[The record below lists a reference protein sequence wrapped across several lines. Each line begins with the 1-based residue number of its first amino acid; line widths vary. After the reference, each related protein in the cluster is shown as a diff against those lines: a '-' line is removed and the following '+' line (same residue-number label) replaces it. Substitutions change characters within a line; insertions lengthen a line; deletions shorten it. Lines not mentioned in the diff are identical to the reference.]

1 MQGKSDLSATV
12 DGPYFQKPLTCH
24 HTWQSPKTQLL
35 RGHSDHFNSLRV
47 GEQVNRLLYF
57 HFLLEDWELI
67 FVGVARSNK
76 SMHSH
81 WSYGRSPAQCTSRY
95 GCVKSDSGIKL
106 GSVPPDSHLKHI
118 MVDKWICL
126 NVRWVKIEV
135 HAKGARS
142 RLAYFIFNGT
152 ESSRDGWLDDDRLME
167 STYLDLNEDTCFTHH
182 GISGSW
188 YKRFLIGTKNDAN
201 SYCYTRRGWL
211 QVIDIRPSYL
221 YMQKCDWIKKEYGNS
236 STYPHILYAKG
247 NTNTVWEHR
256 DWELI
261 FRGVSGNQQYMYNAW
276 SNAVNPSRC
285 KADYGCIPANANFSM
300 NQTPTRKHLK
310 SILIDK
316 WICLLARWMLIKLE
330 NIRKEE
336 PDKPVKHTVHCTVMD
351 KSAVTTYKDNKTM
364 ATIYLADDTDYMKC
378 LVYDISLLPL
388 MKVNSGIQLQD
399 FIPKRDHIVVNR
411 LSKVFVSKPVEVPS
425 EIQDKIQN
433 QKQKSVST
441 FEAASSPKKTAISTM
456 KGLITKSSP
465 IENKRVRST
474 GEEIPF
480 KRIKIKDFEGEIDVC
495 LWRELAETEVRRGDS
510 VKLTGFTVSETF
522 NEDGQPI
529 PAVTNKFKS
538 ANIEVLLALLFKDQ
552 KSLCDRPVSDV
563 HDLPQLDPDE
573 DEEVPPKTEEITGF
587 GKITLYR
594 SCKNPTCYRKK
605 LSDKLVCDK
614 CHVTYSETSYEK
626 SIVGSLITNEMSL
639 TFFTQQAQKM
649 KEQLSINSEITTI
662 CTSCRKLLVQHPCN
676 EVSELPEPHHNE
688 DKEVEK
694 ALRDIE
700 DWKKHVVRARNQEDA
715 RIRLLDSLTAKE
727 VLITCDWAMKFLP
740 RKYREGQTD
749 WFAKRGINWHISV
762 SLHKT
767 GETRY
772 STTTHV
778 HIFDQPVSQDSSTTT
793 SLILDVINDLKKLLP
808 DVTAVHLFS
817 DNAGCYKS
825 TNTLCGL
832 HTGSSGIVKSYN
844 FCEAQ
849 NGKGPCDRKSSNLKS
864 LIKRHINEG
873 NDVINA
879 QQMKRAIDKKQTGLY
894 RVKVVEEII
903 VIDQKQSIVK
913 PIQNI
918 SLLHNFTFSPMG
930 MTVWKQFGIGNGKSI
945 HWSKLLGEDAEPKIA
960 NFIVHMDWT
969 QQVKLDEFIDQS
981 SENEDEEPPKKK
993 RATELF
999 YCELEGCGRSFA
1011 TKRCMENHMLL
1022 GSCNFREEKQS
1033 LCDRAKSIYSDK
1045 LLISNAAHQINLSAT
1060 LCSNVAKENTLN
1072 TGWALKSTKQ
1082 RVVFNENQK
1091 EYVREQFQKG
1101 KKTGNKVDPYAA
1113 AVEMRNIVVNG
1124 KPKFSRAE
1132 FLTGQQIASYFSRIS
1147 QQERKMD
1154 QYDFEAAN
1162 EEIKKEDLKNTLI
1175 HF

>member
-1 MQGKSDLSATV
+1 
-12 DGPYFQKPLTCH
+12 
-24 HTWQSPKTQLL
+24 
-35 RGHSDHFNSLRV
+35 
-47 GEQVNRLLYF
+47 
-57 HFLLEDWELI
+57 
-67 FVGVARSNK
+67 
-76 SMHSH
+76 
-81 WSYGRSPAQCTSRY
+81 
-95 GCVKSDSGIKL
+95 
-106 GSVPPDSHLKHI
+106 
-118 MVDKWICL
+118 
-126 NVRWVKIEV
+126 
-135 HAKGARS
+135 
-142 RLAYFIFNGT
+142 
-152 ESSRDGWLDDDRLME
+152 
-167 STYLDLNEDTCFTHH
+167 
-182 GISGSW
+182 
-188 YKRFLIGTKNDAN
+188 
-201 SYCYTRRGWL
+201 
-211 QVIDIRPSYL
+211 
-221 YMQKCDWIKKEYGNS
+221 
-236 STYPHILYAKG
+236 
-247 NTNTVWEHR
+247 
-256 DWELI
+256 
-261 FRGVSGNQQYMYNAW
+261 
-276 SNAVNPSRC
+276 
-285 KADYGCIPANANFSM
+285 
-300 NQTPTRKHLK
+300 
-310 SILIDK
+310 
-316 WICLLARWMLIKLE
+316 
-330 NIRKEE
+330 
-336 PDKPVKHTVHCTVMD
+336 
-351 KSAVTTYKDNKTM
+351 
-364 ATIYLADDTDYMKC
+364 
-378 LVYDISLLPL
+378 
-388 MKVNSGIQLQD
+388 
-399 FIPKRDHIVVNR
+399 
-411 LSKVFVSKPVEVPS
+411 
-425 EIQDKIQN
+425 
-433 QKQKSVST
+433 
-441 FEAASSPKKTAISTM
+441 
-456 KGLITKSSP
+456 
-465 IENKRVRST
+465 
-474 GEEIPF
+474 
-480 KRIKIKDFEGEIDVC
+480 
-495 LWRELAETEVRRGDS
+495 
-510 VKLTGFTVSETF
+510 
-522 NEDGQPI
+522 
-529 PAVTNKFKS
+529 
-538 ANIEVLLALLFKDQ
+538 
-552 KSLCDRPVSDV
+552 
-563 HDLPQLDPDE
+563 
-573 DEEVPPKTEEITGF
+573 
-587 GKITLYR
+587 
-594 SCKNPTCYRKK
+594 
-605 LSDKLVCDK
+605 
-614 CHVTYSETSYEK
+614 
-626 SIVGSLITNEMSL
+626 
-639 TFFTQQAQKM
+639 
-649 KEQLSINSEITTI
+649 
-662 CTSCRKLLVQHPCN
+662 
-676 EVSELPEPHHNE
+676 
-688 DKEVEK
+688 
-694 ALRDIE
+694 
-700 DWKKHVVRARNQEDA
+700 
-715 RIRLLDSLTAKE
+715 
-727 VLITCDWAMKFLP
+727 MKFLP

-879 QQMKRAIDKKQTGLY
+879 QQMKQAIDKKQTGLY

-930 MTVWKQFGIGNGKSI
+930 MTVWKQFGIGNGTGSEISI
-945 HWSKLLGEDAEPKIA
+945 NSG
-960 NFIVHMDWT
+960 IVFHEHILF
-969 QQVKLDEFIDQS
+969 LD
-981 SENEDEEPPKKK
+981 EDEEPPKKK

-1033 LCDRAKSIYSDK
+1033 LCDRAKSIYSNK

-1060 LCSNVAKENTLN
+1060 LCSNGAKENTLN

-1175 HF
+1175 RF